1 MTVHR
6 PNEISL
12 PESYLTEDDP
22 WLFRHTL
29 CARNSDNAAGAR
41 EQIPLRDASLEARD
55 QFICAYP
62 LPECESNGAANEV
75 HTCAQR
81 NLVGAKVSATE
92 PGRQLNDEWLAVM
105 EDNVSLHDSI
115 ANAHTGSSLLNQVA
129 DRLLFFCRQLR
140 GKIAP
145 VLNNVGGEPVQ
156 KLVIAIGQTRGVS
169 DAFQDDGFSA
179 DLWTGEKFFHHYA
192 AGWRLAGGKLVS
204 PIQVYRLGQPED
216 TTCTSAVHGF
226 DHQGETSAKNDLVQP
241 RGGFDEAEPGHRNGV
256 SAELQLHVE

>member
-12 PESYLTEDDP
+12 PESYLTEDAP

-81 NLVGAKVSATE
+81 NLVGAEISATE
-92 PGRQLNDEWLAVM
+92 PGRQFDDEWLAVM

-115 ANAHTGSSLLNQVA
+115 ADAHAGRRLLNQVA
-129 DRLLFFCRQLR
+129 DRLPLFCRQPR
-140 GKIAP
+140 GKVTP
-145 VLNNVGGEPVQ
+145 VLNNVRGKPVQ
-156 KLVIAIGQTRGVS
+156 KLVISIGQARGVS
-169 DAFQDDGFSA
+169 NAFQDDRLRT
-179 DLWTGEKFFHHYA
+179 DLWSFKKLFHHYA
-192 AGWRLAGGKLVS
+192 A
-204 PIQVYRLGQPED
+204 
-216 TTCTSAVHGF
+216 
-226 DHQGETSAKNDLVQP
+226 
-241 RGGFDEAEPGHRNGV
+241 
-256 SAELQLHVE
+256 